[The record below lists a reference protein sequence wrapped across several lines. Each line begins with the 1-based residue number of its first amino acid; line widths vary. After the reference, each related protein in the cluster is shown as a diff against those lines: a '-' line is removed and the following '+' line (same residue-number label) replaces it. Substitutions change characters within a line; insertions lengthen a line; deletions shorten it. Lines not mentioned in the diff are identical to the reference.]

1 MTVGMYAVVFTLA
14 ESTIRSLVNG
24 VRVGKRNFHIN
35 TITRVTTGSLMK
47 GWTLL
52 RTFAGYREADRGSH
66 GVIPKTWVYDG
77 TYATFPFVIV
87 SIINS
92 CIR

>member
-1 MTVGMYAVVFTLA
+1 MTVGMYAAVFTLG
-14 ESTIRSLVNG
+14 ESTIRSLVND
-24 VRVGKRNFHIN
+24 VRVGMHKFHIN

-47 GWTLL
+47 GWALL

-66 GVIPKTWVYDG
+66 GVIPRTRMYGG
-77 TYATFPFVIV
+77 TYATFLFVIV
-87 SIINS
+87 SIIKS